1 MKKRAILY
9 VLLLAA
15 FALTFTACTRTEEVP
30 RIKVDSEE
38 DVVSFNL
45 IPVTYDDV
53 VLNGRI
59 DCTYVQT
66 NSQEVCFDTTGK
78 YVDKVYVKEGEKV
91 TKGTLLCELSS
102 DSLQKSIDELSYK
115 IKRNELL
122 LGYSEANETLA
133 VQDRWVSFLGNSSFD
148 TQKNAEEDVASI
160 RESYK
165 REREL
170 INDSLEFDRQELA
183 KKQKEL
189 RNSRLYASMDGIV
202 YKLKQGLEG
211 STSKAGTVI
220 MTIIDDSNCLFS
232 STALEYKDLFKEGTA
247 VDMKIIYSS
256 AAGDYLVMPY
266 EIDKWDDCMYFSVY
280 DGPGNSEI
288 NMGVMGAITVEIE
301 KKTNVLSVPKDTV
314 HFAADK
320 SFVYTLS
327 EDNVREIRYV
337 EVGLVGDERVEI
349 LSGLSE
355 GEKVLKK

>member
-1 MKKRAILY
+1 MKRKIKLCA
-9 VLLLAA
+9 VLLASSMLC
-15 FALTFTACTRTEEVP
+15 LSACTKQDEVP
-30 RIKVDSEE
+30 LVIVDSED

-53 VLNGRI
+53 VLTGKM

-66 NSQEVCFDTTGK
+66 NSQEVSFSQTGK

-102 DSLQKSIDELSYK
+102 DSLQKSIDELNYR

-122 LGYSEANETLA
+122 LGYSETNEALA
-133 VQDRWVSFLGNSSFD
+133 IQDRWISAIINNAD
-148 TQKNAEEDVASI
+148 TNEIIKEDIESI
-160 RESYK
+160 KKSYE
-165 REREL
+165 RERVL
-170 INDSLEFDRQELA
+170 INDSLEFDREDLA

-189 RNSRLYASMDGIV
+189 NASRLYASMDGKV
-202 YKLKQGLEG
+202 FKLKENLEG

-220 MTIIDDSNCLFS
+220 MTIVDDSNCLFS
-232 STALEYKDLFKEGTA
+232 SNNIEYKDLFSDGVA

-266 EIDKWDDCMYFSVY
+266 EKDSWTDTMLFSIY
-280 DGPGNSEI
+280 DGPDNSEI
-288 NMGVMGAITVEIE
+288 EMGTMGTISVEIE
-301 KKTNVLSVPKDTV
+301 KKEHVLSVPKDTV
-314 HFAADK
+314 HQAGEQF
-320 SFVYTLS
+320 FVYTLT
-327 EDNVREIRYV
+327 EDNVREIRYI
-337 EVGLVGDERVEI
+337 ETGLVGDERVEI

>member
-1 MKKRAILY
+1 MKKKLRLCA
-9 VLLLAA
+9 VLLASAMLC
-15 FALTFTACTRTEEVP
+15 LTACTDKEDDP
-30 RIKVDSEE
+30 LIIVDSED
-38 DVVSFNL
+38 DVMSFNL

-53 VLNGRI
+53 VLTGKL

-66 NSQEVCFDTTGK
+66 NSQEVSFNQTGK

-102 DSLQKSIDELSYK
+102 DSIQKSIDALNYK

-122 LGYSEANETLA
+122 LGYSATNEQLA
-133 VQDRWVSFLGNSSFD
+133 IQDRWVSRMGNAYD
-148 TQKNAEEDVASI
+148 TDENAKKDVESI
-160 RESYK
+160 QSQYA

-170 INDSLEFDRQELA
+170 LNDSLEFDREELK
-183 KKQKEL
+183 KKQSEL
-189 RNSRLYASMDGIV
+189 RSSRLYASMDGKV
-202 YKLKQGLEG
+202 FKLKDNLEG

-220 MTIIDDSNCLFS
+220 MTIVDDSNCLFS
-232 STALEYKDLFKEGTA
+232 SKNIEYKDLFKEGVA

-266 EIDKWDDCMYFSVY
+266 DIESWDDTMYFSVY

-288 NMGVMGAITVEIE
+288 DMGVMGTISVEME
-301 KKTNVLSVPKDTV
+301 KREHVLSVPSDLV
-314 HFAADK
+314 HSAGDK
-320 SFVYTLS
+320 YFVYTLTA
-327 EDNVREIRYV
+327 DNVREIRYI
-337 EVGLVGDERVEI
+337 EPGLIGNDRVEI